1 VNKKNEIDMSLLDS
15 IYARAKANKQ
25 RIVLPEGTEE
35 RTLKAADAIV
45 EQGLADVILL
55 GNKAEIEKMSAEF
68 GLKNIANAN
77 VIDPENNPNAETYI
91 NLLVKLRE
99 KKGMTQEQLAEWVEL
114 SPMHVSVIERGVK
127 LPKLETLINIANVL
141 DVSADVL
148 LQDVVKNQTKLY
160 SSEASELIR
169 KLPRDDQRRVLEA
182 LRSFV
187 ETT

>member
-1 VNKKNEIDMSLLDS
+1 MNQ
-15 IYARAKANKQ
+15 KAIGR
-25 RIVLPEGTEE
+25 RI
-35 RTLKAADAIV
+35 KAA
-45 EQGLADVILL
+45 
-55 GNKAEIEKMSAEF
+55 
-68 GLKNIANAN
+68 
-77 VIDPENNPNAETYI
+77 
-91 NLLVKLRE
+91 RE

-182 LRSFV
+182 LRSFI